1 MMSDPYWQFGAF
13 ANASVTTTVF
23 DDGER
28 KTETLTATELKAV
41 DENIDPWTVLAS
53 LGETSDAV
61 RYQIKG
67 VEYTSSEIQTMIDDG
82 NLTLTSAGSLVFN
95 GDTLDYSEVGY
106 EVHTLMIEKLQDDI
120 DQINV
125 LLEQLN
131 IISAALGESSTFE
144 EDGEITYNS
153 FSAVFGGDEFFEL
166 LKEQT
171 PELSDT
177 ERVTLLQEANNDY
190 IYWESIS
197 ASSSSSIGTYKFG
210 TTTLNTTQYLMTF
223 QENDISNALEALR
236 NTVKEKTTQT
246 ETLSTDF
253 QSSNEQYTSVITAM
267 SKYAEDF
274 YGSLTQL
281 TD

>member
-1 MMSDPYWQFGAF
+1 MADPYWQFGAF
-13 ANASVTTTVF
+13 ANASVTATVF
-23 DDGER
+23 EDGER
-28 KTETLTATELKAV
+28 KTETLDADELKVV
-41 DENIDPWTVLAS
+41 DENIDPWSILAS
-53 LGETSDAV
+53 LGETSDTV
-61 RYQIKG
+61 RYQVKG
-67 VEYTSSEIQTMIDDG
+67 VEYTSNEIQTMINDG
-82 NLTLTSAGSLVFN
+82 DLTLTSAGSIVFN
-95 GDTLDYSEVGY
+95 GETLEYAEVGY

-120 DQINV
+120 EQINE
-125 LLEQLN
+125 LLEKLN
-131 IISAALGESSTFE
+131 YISAALGESTTFE

-153 FSAVFGGDEFFEL
+153 FAAAFGSDEFFKL
-166 LKEQT
+166 LKQET

-177 ERVTLLQEANNDY
+177 ERVTLLQDANNDY
-190 IYWESIS
+190 IYWENIS
-197 ASSSSSIGTYKFG
+197 GSTTSSIGTYRFG

-267 SKYAEDF
+267 SQYAEDF
-274 YGSLTQL
+274 YGSIKQL

>member
-1 MMSDPYWQFGAF
+1 MADPYWQFGAF

-28 KTETLTATELKAV
+28 KTETLDADELKVV
-41 DENIDPWTVLAS
+41 DENIDPWSILAS

-67 VEYTSSEIQTMIDDG
+67 VEYTSSEIQTFINDG
-82 NLTLTSAGSLVFN
+82 DLSLTSAGSIVFK
-95 GDTLDYSEVGY
+95 GETLEYADVGY

-120 DQINV
+120 EQINE

-131 IISAALGESSTFE
+131 YISAALGESTTFE
-144 EDGEITYNS
+144 EDGEITYS
-153 FSAVFGGDEFFEL
+153 RDDADLGSDEFYNL
-166 LKEQT
+166 LIEQT
-171 PELSDT
+171 LDLSDA
-177 ERVTLLQEANNDY
+177 ERITLMVEANNDY
-190 IYWESIS
+190 IYWEDIS
-197 ASSSSSIGTYKFG
+197 ASSTSSSGTYRFG
-210 TTTLNTTQYLMTF
+210 TTTLNTTNYNMTY
-223 QENDISNALEALR
+223 QENDIANALEALR

-267 SKYAEDF
+267 SQYAEDF
-274 YGSLTQL
+274 YGSIKQL

>member
-1 MMSDPYWQFGAF
+1 MADPYWQFGAF

-28 KTETLTATELKAV
+28 KTETLDADELKVV
-41 DENIDPWTVLAS
+41 DENIDPWSILAS

-67 VEYTSSEIQTMIDDG
+67 VEYTSSEIQTFINDG
-82 NLTLTSAGSLVFN
+82 DLSLTSAGSIVFK
-95 GDTLDYSEVGY
+95 GETLEYADVGY

-120 DQINV
+120 ELINE

-131 IISAALGESSTFE
+131 YISAALGESTTFE
-144 EDGEITYNS
+144 EDGEITYS
-153 FSAVFGGDEFFEL
+153 RDDADLGSDEFYNL
-166 LKEQT
+166 LIEQT
-171 PELSDT
+171 LDLSDA
-177 ERVTLLQEANNDY
+177 ERITLMVEANNDY
-190 IYWESIS
+190 IYWEDIS
-197 ASSSSSIGTYKFG
+197 ASSTSSSGTYRFG
-210 TTTLNTTQYLMTF
+210 TTTLNTTNYNMTY
-223 QENDISNALEALR
+223 QENDIANALEALR

-267 SKYAEDF
+267 SQYAEDF
-274 YGSLTQL
+274 YGSIKQL

>member
-1 MMSDPYWQFGAF
+1 MADPYWQFGAF

-23 DDGER
+23 EEGER
-28 KTETLTATELKAV
+28 KTETLDADELKVV
-41 DENIDPWTVLAS
+41 DENIDPWSILAS

-67 VEYTSSEIQTMIDDG
+67 VEYTSSEIETFINDG
-82 NLTLTSAGSLVFN
+82 DLSLTSAGSIVFQRE
-95 GDTLDYSEVGY
+95 TLEYAEVGY

-120 DQINV
+120 EQINE

-131 IISAALGESSTFE
+131 YISAALGESSTFE
-144 EDGEITYNS
+144 EDGEITYNW
-153 FSAVFGGDEFFEL
+153 ANGVAGIDEFYNL
-166 LKEQT
+166 LKQQT
-171 PELSDT
+171 PDLSDS
-177 ERVTLLQEANNDY
+177 ERRVLLKDANNNY
-190 IYWESIS
+190 IVWEDIS
-197 ASSSSSIGTYKFG
+197 ASTTSSSGTYRFG
-210 TTTLNTTQYLMTF
+210 TTTINTTQYYMTF

-253 QSSNEQYTSVITAM
+253 QASNEQYTSVITAM
-267 SKYAEDF
+267 SQYAEDF
-274 YGSLTQL
+274 YGSIKQL